1 MKDQNPGLK
10 VTNVNVFKAVLQAI
24 STAAER
30 PGERIAESNIFRKLI
45 AYAVWVAAGPGD
57 FSRSAAME
65 VLRAWGDKIGDRK
78 TKEQME
84 TLLTA
89 LLESISPGTYLLL
102 TTLHV

>member
-1 MKDQNPGLK
+1 M
-10 VTNVNVFKAVLQAI
+10 AI
-24 STAAER
+24 SGFLGT
-30 PGERIAESNIFRKLI
+30 
-45 AYAVWVAAGPGD
+45 GD

-89 LLESISPGTYLLL
+89 LLESISPGEEGLILTVCCLL
-102 TTLHV
+102 HDQM